1 MASIFKTKVA
11 MLDIIKKFAAEVRQI
26 GFRVD
31 ANSMNK
37 DWGQHVF
44 YIDNERIGDV
54 YFHYQKKNRNMRR
67 IVTRFDYEVK
77 IYHSITYNA
86 DKVEEEY
93 EIKLRDGEKRYVT
106 EDTLD
111 VLYDIKN
118 MLKDVY
124 RNYKKAQNKIKELKM
139 SGDFSE

>member
-11 MLDIIKKFAAEVRQI
+11 MLEIIKKFADELSQI
-26 GFRVD
+26 GFRVE
-31 ANSMNK
+31 ASSINK
-37 DWGQHVF
+37 SSGQHVF
-44 YIDNERIGDV
+44 YIDNEIIGDV
-54 YFHYQKKNRNMRR
+54 YFHYQKENRSMRR

-77 IYHSITYNA
+77 IYHNITYNA

-93 EIKLRDGEKRYVT
+93 ALKLRNGETRYIT

-111 VLYDIKN
+111 FLYDIKN